1 MGGNQVTIS
10 EALLNEKKMLDINI
24 HTHVDP
30 GIKIIMTIIM
40 GYSTIIT
47 LNTYLKST
55 NMIMLVK

>member
-1 MGGNQVTIS
+1 MK
-10 EALLNEKKMLDINI
+10 KKMLDINI